1 MIDNISII
9 EACHSNALQQDTFFR
24 QKIEEVEKNTNTNRI
39 EMQQWYQQGYLSFNP
54 VELSEFDDRHI
65 VEIAFLASIL
75 KSGLTESLIKQI
87 LEDLPKPYCY
97 DPDRMFYSFY
107 SKEWVTVPPIEDII
121 NLYLND
127 LAENGENELLN
138 ELSDRVKEL
147 LDNAPTEDDE
157 IE

>member
-9 EACHSNALQQDTFFR
+9 EARHSNALIQNTFFR
-24 QKIEEVEKNTNTNRI
+24 QKIEEVEKNNNTNRV
-39 EMQQWYQQGYLSFNP
+39 EMQQWYEQGYLSFNP
-54 VELSEFDDRHI
+54 VELSGFDDHHV
-65 VEIAFLASIL
+65 VEIAFLASFL

-97 DPDRMFYSFY
+97 DPDRTFYSFY
-107 SKEWVTVPPIEDII
+107 RKEWVTIPPIEDII
-121 NLYLND
+121 NLYLNN
-127 LAENGENELLN
+127 LAENAENELLN
-138 ELSDRVKEL
+138 ELSDRVKVL